1 MYLCV
6 SVTHRAV
13 EGPESQLRYNL
24 NVCSLEI
31 QDFKQGNDIG
41 YKIKAIINLRS
52 KTRCLQSSIPHT
64 VFDDILRLNYK
75 EIRKCFQRR
84 TLSDPK
90 YG

>member
-52 KTRCLQSSIPHT
+52 KTRCL
-64 VFDDILRLNYK
+64 
-75 EIRKCFQRR
+75 
-84 TLSDPK
+84 
-90 YG
+90 